1 MINWLLNHQVRARQP
16 AIHTVFWL
24 LFAIALVAAG
34 GCGPGGPVRLPVS
47 GEVRFQG
54 QPVQDGIVSLFSR
67 ETGIASGG
75 RLDAQGRFRV
85 AEGMPAG
92 SYVVTVRPPPSD
104 VAPPMVAPNPVVAY
118 PNIPQKYWSDTTS
131 DLTATVESSRREP
144 LRFDLVP

>member
-1 MINWLLNHQVRARQP
+1 MIKSGLNHPVRSRQP
-16 AIHTVFWL
+16 AIRTVAWL

-34 GCGPGGPVRLPVS
+34 GCGPGGPVRLPVA
-47 GEVRFQG
+47 GEVRFAG

-75 RLDAQGRFRV
+75 RLNNKGRFTV

-92 SYVVTVRPPPSD
+92 SYVVTVRPPPSE
-104 VAPPMVAPNPVVAY
+104 VAPPMVAPDPLVAY
-118 PNIPQKYWSDTTS
+118 PNIPQRYWSDTTS